1 MAALEVRLGHVIH
14 RGSVLQKS
22 AALYFQK
29 EGKEAR
35 VGYKFDPY
43 IDPRAPL
50 DPSDP
55 CPPGWAA
62 ADYASDRSMRSQ
74 GFEPPHLRPYAEWE
88 ERELKRAAA
97 GKARLEKR
105 GGR

>member
-1 MAALEVRLGHVIH
+1 M
-14 RGSVLQKS
+14 
-22 AALYFQK
+22 
-29 EGKEAR
+29 
-35 VGYKFDPY
+35 GYKFDPC

-50 DPSDP
+50 DPEDP

-62 ADYASDRSMRSQ
+62 AEDACDGSMRSR
-74 GFEPPHLRPYAEWE
+74 GFVPPRLRPYAEWE